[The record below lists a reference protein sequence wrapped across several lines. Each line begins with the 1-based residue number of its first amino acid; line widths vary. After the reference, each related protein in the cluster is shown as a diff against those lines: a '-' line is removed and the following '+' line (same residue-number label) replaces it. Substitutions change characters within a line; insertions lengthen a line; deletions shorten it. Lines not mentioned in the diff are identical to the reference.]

1 MRIGGVSAVM
11 LMAFW
16 AVGCSSYINPPTPP
30 STQTMTA
37 SLASLRSAKAAIET
51 KLKEGYKINDTAGVV
66 TFLAVAGAGGAAAY
80 GANPELI
87 LGLGG
92 AGGLAYTGGNLA
104 APAPVLS
111 VYRSGLDALT
121 CLEQPANAY
130 EASLGAV
137 KPLSTVIG
145 SQINTHRTHIQTLDG
160 LSPGNDQAQRANKQ
174 TALAEARAETLKA
187 LTAKGAAEAATV
199 GEASIAATLYN
210 AVITVVN
217 DVNNKSVT
225 ATPNLQMVMAAAQG
239 VFPVSPLKPAATPP
253 GTAEAL
259 TVTDDNK
266 DKEKPAAIAA
276 AAGFDAALAAVREST
291 TSLQSVRT
299 TLETAVSN
307 FNTAMQ
313 NISTN
318 SPNCKVVL
326 AQVAPL
332 SALPATVPTIKPGTR
347 VRLELSGGQPP
358 YVARWVGAA
367 PAALSADVVG
377 SSILLLG
384 ATGLTAGSATLLV
397 DDAAGST
404 APLSLA
410 ITTAP

>member
-1 MRIGGVSAVM
+1 MRIGGKFAVM
-11 LMAFW
+11 LMACG
-16 AVGCSSYINPPTPP
+16 AAACSSYINPPTPP
-30 STQTMTA
+30 KTQTMTE
-37 SLASLRSAKAAIET
+37 SLASLRSAKTAIET
-51 KLKEGYKINDTAGVV
+51 KLKDGYKINDTAGVV

-80 GANPELI
+80 GANAELI

-130 EASLGAV
+130 EASLGAL
-137 KPLSTVIG
+137 KPLSTTIG
-145 SQINTHRTHIQTLDG
+145 GHINTHRTHIQTLDAI
-160 LSPGNDQAQRANKQ
+160 SPGDDPGHRENKQ
-174 TALAEARAETLKA
+174 TALTEARAETLKA

-199 GEASIAATLYN
+199 GEATIAAALYN

-217 DVNNKSVT
+217 DVNNMSVT

-239 VFPVSPLKPAATPP
+239 VFPVSPLTSTPAPP
-253 GTAEAL
+253 GTPEPL
-259 TVTDDNK
+259 TAPDGNK
-266 DKEKPAAIAA
+266 NNEKPAAIAA

-291 TSLQSVRT
+291 TSLRSAHT

-307 FNTAMQ
+307 FNTAMR

-384 ATGLTAGSATLLV
+384 STGLTAGSATLLV

-404 APLSLA
+404 APLSMTV
-410 ITTAP
+410 TTAP